1 MTTTAPCSALAIG
14 CAKISTILNTQ
25 KQQQTEND
33 ERTDKSTTKAVFQF
47 DNIGEEQG
55 LLNLWVLKV
64 LQDPQGYIWVATQL
78 GLYRYDGYDFKVFMH
93 DPEDP
98 GSLANN
104 YTVSLF
110 EDNNGTLWVGTQGG
124 VLHKYSA
131 LGETFTRLPFDKDYP
146 NTST

>member
-93 DPEDP
+93 DPQDP
-98 GSLANN
+98 GSLADN
-104 YTVSLF
+104 YIQNLYLDSKGVLWVIVPGGGFAQYHKKGAKKPLLF
-110 EDNNGTLWVGTQGG
+110 EC
-124 VLHKYSA
+124 
-131 LGETFTRLPFDKDYP
+131 
-146 NTST
+146 